1 VTLAKAGDDGRLQR
15 SAEPSIV
22 LVQGGHVGE
31 AAGLK
36 RGAMHSGHLVTHDGK
51 GDAIRASNARRDTI
65 LQRDRGLERFDI
77 GRAACL
83 NKREVCFIAPSCAP
97 GATVTTDQR
106 AIHRRRGAPLR

>member
-1 VTLAKAGDDGRLQR
+1 VR
-15 SAEPSIV
+15 
-22 LVQGGHVGE
+22 E
-31 AAGLK
+31 AAVLK
-36 RGAMHSGHLVTHDGK
+36 RGAMHSGHLATHDGK

-65 LQRDRGLERFDI
+65 LQRDRGLDRFDI

-83 NKREVCFIAPSCAP
+83 NKREVCFIAHSCAP